1 MLLITSVDLA
11 VDHIYDVINKLTTV
25 QLPNDWC
32 MEKQNPQ
39 LAKFIQS
46 KILED
51 DTKLPEFPE
60 FYTIPKI
67 HKNPTGY

>member
-1 MLLITSVDLA
+1 
-11 VDHIYDVINKLTTV
+11 
-25 QLPNDWC
+25 

-67 HKNPTGY
+67 HKNPTVY